1 METNGSPQFTPSDY
15 PFMGSNNEG
24 YMSYPNS
31 YDMITSMLSSPLL
44 TGLTPPTESTLTGG
58 SPAFNPLALSGNMPG
73 YHMNQPTFAATR
85 VTSPRAF
92 TSAQTVSPPAS
103 GSDVPTESLPSGPGY
118 TAYGP
123 MRRGRQATSD
133 STTSSSS
140 TNSRNASA
148 LVQRHS
154 LRYPPNSTSSTVMA
168 AGGKHSR
175 RASRDDDEDDFD
187 SDGDTFRSAN
197 GAPQEVVVQRRRE
210 EIRKQRIES
219 EQRRRDELRDGYRRL
234 KDVLPVSNQKS
245 SKVSLLDRATSHIKY
260 LEMMQHQLQTNLTQ
274 SDIEVARLRQ
284 VNEALMLSS
293 AERRGAAQPAPSQP
307 APPSSNTASPKPVE
321 ATTASNF

>member
-24 YMSYPNS
+24 YMPYSGS
-31 YDMITSMLSSPLL
+31 YDMITS
-44 TGLTPPTESTLTGG
+44 G
-58 SPAFNPLALSGNMPG
+58 SPAFNPLALSGNNMPG

-85 VTSPRAF
+85 VTSPRGF
-92 TSAQTVSPPAS
+92 TSTQTVSPPLTAAS
-103 GSDVPTESLPSGPGY
+103 GSDVPTENLPSGTGY

-123 MRRGRQATSD
+123 MVRRGRQSTSD
-133 STTSSSS
+133 SNTSSSS
-140 TNSRNASA
+140 QNSRNGSG
-148 LVQRHS
+148 LVQRHN

-168 AGGKHSR
+168 AGGRHR
-175 RASRDDDEDDFD
+175 RRESRDDDDDDFD
-187 SDGDTFRSAN
+187 SDGDAEAFRPN

-293 AERRGAAQPAPSQP
+293 AERRGAAQSAPSQP
-307 APPSSNTASPKPVE
+307 ALPSSNTASPKPAE

>member
-1 METNGSPQFTPSDY
+1 MDNNGSPNFTPSDY
-15 PFMGSNNEG
+15 TFMGGPNPEN
-24 YMSYPNS
+24 YISYPNS
-31 YDMITSMLSSPLL
+31 YDMITS
-44 TGLTPPTESTLTGG
+44 G
-58 SPAFNPLALSGNMPG
+58 SPAFNPLALTGNMP
-73 YHMNQPTFAATR
+73 YHMGGQPTFAATR
-85 VTSPRAF
+85 VASPRDSF
-92 TSAQTVSPPAS
+92 NSTQTVSPPLTAAS
-103 GSDVPTESLPSGPGY
+103 GSELSGENVPSVTGY

-123 MRRGRQATSD
+123 MRRGRQSTSD
-133 STTSSSS
+133 SNTSSSS
-140 TNSRNASA
+140 APSRNGAG

-154 LRYPPNSTSSTVMA
+154 MRYPPGSTNSTVMA
-168 AGGKHSR
+168 AGGRHR
-175 RASRDDDEDDFD
+175 RRDSRDDDDDDDFD
-187 SDGDTFRSAN
+187 SDGDAFRPT

-293 AERRGAAQPAPSQP
+293 TERRTGAQSTPSQP
-307 APPSSNTASPKPVE
+307 AHTSSNTASPKPDP
-321 ATTASNF
+321 ANSNF

>member
-1 METNGSPQFTPSDY
+1 MESNGSPQFTPSDY
-15 PFMGSNNEG
+15 PFMGSNTEG
-24 YMSYPNS
+24 NYMSYPNG
-31 YDMITSMLSSPLL
+31 YDMISS
-44 TGLTPPTESTLTGG
+44 G
-58 SPAFNPLALSGNMPG
+58 SPAFNPLALSGNMPT
-73 YHMNQPTFAATR
+73 YHMNQPSFAATR

-92 TSAQTVSPPAS
+92 TSTQTVSPPLTAAS
-103 GSDVPTESLPSGPGY
+103 GSDVSGENLPSGGGY

-123 MRRGRQATSD
+123 MRRGRQSTSD
-133 STTSSSS
+133 SNTSSSS
-140 TNSRNASA
+140 APSRNGGS
-148 LVQRHS
+148 LVQRHG

-168 AGGKHSR
+168 AGGRHR
-175 RASRDDDEDDFD
+175 RRESRDDDDDDDFD
-187 SDGDTFRSAN
+187 SDTDAFRPA

-284 VNEALMLSS
+284 VNEALMLSA
-293 AERRGAAQPAPSQP
+293 AERRGAGQSSSSQP
-307 APPSSNTASPKPVE
+307 PVSSSNNASPKPE
-321 ATTASNF
+321 ATSNF

>member
-1 METNGSPQFTPSDY
+1 
-15 PFMGSNNEG
+15 
-24 YMSYPNS
+24 MSYPN
-31 YDMITSMLSSPLL
+31 YDMITS
-44 TGLTPPTESTLTGG
+44 G

-85 VTSPRAF
+85 VTSPRTF
-92 TSAQTVSPPAS
+92 TSAQTVSPPLTAAS
-103 GSDVPTESLPSGPGY
+103 GSDVPAENLPSGPGY

-123 MRRGRQATSD
+123 MRRGRQGTSD

-140 TNSRNASA
+140 ANSRNGSG

-168 AGGKHSR
+168 AGGRHR
-175 RASRDDDEDDFD
+175 RRDSRDDDDDEFD
-187 SDGDTFRSAN
+187 SDGEAFRSN
-197 GAPQEVVVQRRRE
+197 GAPQPEVVVQRRRE

-307 APPSSNTASPKPVE
+307 APPSSNTASPKPAE
-321 ATTASNF
+321 ATTTSNF

>member
-1 METNGSPQFTPSDY
+1 
-15 PFMGSNNEG
+15 MG
-24 YMSYPNS
+24 
-31 YDMITSMLSSPLL
+31 
-44 TGLTPPTESTLTGG
+44 
-58 SPAFNPLALSGNMPG
+58 
-73 YHMNQPTFAATR
+73 QPTFAATR
-85 VTSPRAF
+85 VASPRDSF
-92 TSAQTVSPPAS
+92 NTTQTVSPPLTAAS
-103 GSDVPTESLPSGPGY
+103 GSDLSGENVPSVTGY

-123 MRRGRQATSD
+123 MRRGRQSTSD
-133 STTSSSS
+133 SNTSSSS
-140 TNSRNASA
+140 APSRNGSG

-154 LRYPPNSTSSTVMA
+154 LRYTQGANSTVMA
-168 AGGKHSR
+168 AGGRHR
-175 RASRDDDEDDFD
+175 RRDSRDDDDDDDFD
-187 SDGDTFRSAN
+187 SDGDAFRPT

-293 AERRGAAQPAPSQP
+293 TERRAGAQSTSSQP
-307 APPSSNTASPKPVE
+307 AHASSNTASPKP
-321 ATTASNF
+321 ADAAASNF

>member
-31 YDMITSMLSSPLL
+31 YDMITS
-44 TGLTPPTESTLTGG
+44 G

-85 VTSPRAF
+85 VTSPRGF
-92 TSAQTVSPPAS
+92 TSTQTVSPPLTAAS
-103 GSDVPTESLPSGPGY
+103 GSDVPAENLPSGTGY

-123 MRRGRQATSD
+123 MRRARQSTSD
-133 STTSSSS
+133 SNTSSSS
-140 TNSRNASA
+140 QQSRNGAG

-154 LRYPPNSTSSTVMA
+154 LRYPPNSTNSTVMA
-168 AGGKHSR
+168 AGGRHR
-175 RASRDDDEDDFD
+175 RRESRDDDDDDDFD
-187 SDGDTFRSAN
+187 SDAEAFRPN

-293 AERRGAAQPAPSQP
+293 AERRGATQSTSSQP
-307 APPSSNTASPKPVE
+307 ALPSSNTASPKPAE
-321 ATTASNF
+321 ATAASNF

>member
-31 YDMITSMLSSPLL
+31 YDMITS
-44 TGLTPPTESTLTGG
+44 G

-92 TSAQTVSPPAS
+92 TSTQTVSPPLTAAS
-103 GSDVPTESLPSGPGY
+103 GSDVPAENLPSGPGY

-140 TNSRNASA
+140 TNSRNGST

-168 AGGKHSR
+168 AGGRHR
-175 RASRDDDEDDFD
+175 RRDSRDDDDDDFD
-187 SDGDTFRSAN
+187 SDGDAFRTN

-260 LEMMQHQLQTNLTQ
+260 LEMMQHQLQTSLTQ

-293 AERRGAAQPAPSQP
+293 AERRGAAQSASSQP
-307 APPSSNTASPKPVE
+307 APPSNTASPKPAE
-321 ATTASNF
+321 AATTSNF